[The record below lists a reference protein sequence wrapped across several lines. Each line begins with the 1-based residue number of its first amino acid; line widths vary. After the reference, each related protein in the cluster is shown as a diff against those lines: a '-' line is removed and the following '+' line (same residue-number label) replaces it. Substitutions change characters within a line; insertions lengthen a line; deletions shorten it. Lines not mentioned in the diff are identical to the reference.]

1 MTRLNLILVLIA
13 VICAVGVVTSQHK
26 GRKLFTELQQEQA
39 LAKQLDVEWGQLQLE
54 QSTWAMHARI
64 EKVATNLLE
73 MQVPD
78 SARIQVVPVQNKA
91 DRENPMPGKP
101 DQGKPDQDKPNQDKP
116 NQDKGTRP

>member
-26 GRKLFTELQQEQA
+26 ARKLFTELQQEQA
-39 LAKQLDVEWGQLQLE
+39 KALQMDVEWGQLQLE

-64 EKVATNLLE
+64 EKIATNFLE

-78 SARIQVVPVQNKA
+78 SARIQVVSAQPGRESTAPDASEPAKA
-91 DRENPMPGKP
+91 
-101 DQGKPDQDKPNQDKP
+101 
-116 NQDKGTRP
+116 NQDKGLLP